1 MVGVDAGQIGFHR
14 LLDESAKPGYGIRA
28 GYQYGIWN
36 IASVSPFLTIQN
48 EFLWPDFIETLEATY
63 SIGMGIAT
71 KFGFGFRIGK
81 VRLYPFLEYD
91 LAFSFY
97 LKSQNN
103 SVYIV
108 QEETIGT
115 GLIL

>member
-1 MVGVDAGQIGFHR
+1 
-14 LLDESAKPGYGIRA
+14 
-28 GYQYGIWN
+28 
-36 IASVSPFLTIQN
+36 
-48 EFLWPDFIETLEATY
+48 
-63 SIGMGIAT
+63 MGIAT